1 MRPVALRLHID
12 CAPVAEEFLA
22 YLDSNWQVLEKPT
35 FRHPRREELRQA
47 DEALTKLRNFVN
59 DPTTPTNLVQQAK
72 MYESDIKQHAAFLA
86 DLQHTFSFVGNI
98 MVGKT
103 LALCAIAGLLIEGPK
118 TLKQRA
124 ALEIGGGWTTLC
136 EVQIAAKDFGSDEV
150 KKFGLVVYPHSHEEI
165 WRLVSD
171 VCVSLFAIKEGKES
185 ESRVAGAKLTVGG
198 FVLTKEFHLA
208 KTSGDLPAAAD
219 PYEHS
224 LEQFFAEVLSSIQEL
239 RAPWKRAQIS
249 FVFDQ
254 SDKLEWRR
262 AVNDCFARYKAKY
275 PTFAAVSF
283 TDKKS
288 HLPLQAADMVAFRS
302 RRIAS
307 QWVEGGPDGEGF
319 VDDREFTE
327 RLFRSIFV
335 HFHQDKDEW
344 YRAYMAGTLSYD
356 YFRKHG

>member
-1 MRPVALRLHID
+1 MKLVCYADDSGTHDPTGEPKGAEQGIVGGIIAPASEWPQFCRDWHAALVKHN
-12 CAPVAEEFLA
+12 APYFHFCEWRAA
-22 YLDSNWQVLEKPT
+22 SAIARGKRKPT
-35 FRHPRREELRQA
+35 NDDKKNPLNGWSETSLN
-47 DEALTKLRNFVN
+47 ALLM
-59 DPTTPTNLVQQAK
+59 D
-72 MYESDIKQHAAFLA
+72 LA
-86 DLQHTFSFVGNI
+86 WI
-98 MVGKT
+98 
-103 LALCAIAGLLIEGPK
+103 
-118 TLKQRA
+118 
-124 ALEIGGGWTTLC
+124 
-136 EVQIAAKDFGSDEV
+136 
-150 KKFGLVVYPHSHEEI
+150 
-165 WRLVSD
+165 
-171 VCVSLFAIKEGKES
+171 
-185 ESRVAGAKLTVGG
+185 AGAKLTVGG

-307 QWVEGGPDGEGF
+307 QWVGDGPDGEGF